1 MSTHGA
7 TMLFSQTART
17 AKFDP
22 FCAVEKVQP
31 HPIFRSIGLLASLSI
46 DRHRSGLAQIFE

>member
-1 MSTHGA
+1 
-7 TMLFSQTART
+7 MLFRQTART

-31 HPIFRSIGLLASLSI
+31 TRYFRSIELLASFSI
-46 DRHRSGLAQIFE
+46 DSQRSGLAQIFE